1 MVYMFYAETIDFTT
15 LRLGDVLEGYIEAIP
30 LIEEPLNDIIFKGYK
45 YDLKIHN
52 PSFSIVMTP
61 CCSIGQNTISLAPLR
76 KITSD
81 IFKDRN
87 SKVIEDFTL
96 LNSEIETK
104 DIVSE
109 EIWNNRY
116 TPELREKYELEG
128 KKWAYIDLFFYSE
141 YNIFEE
147 YEVEVKYSKDDIKSY
162 KTRYYMVDFKN
173 ISQLRCNKI
182 ITNQI
187 HDVILKT
194 KCLELSIN
202 AREQLREKITNYYGR
217 IPDEDLI

>member
-1 MVYMFYAETIDFTT
+1 MFYTDSIDFTT
-15 LRLGDVLEGYIEAIP
+15 LRLGDVLEGYIDAVP
-30 LIEEPLNDIIFKGYK
+30 LIEETINGNTLKGYK
-45 YDLKIHN
+45 YDIKIHN
-52 PSFSIVMTP
+52 PLFSVVLTP
-61 CCSIGQNTISLAPLR
+61 CCSIGQSTISLAPLR

-87 SKVIEDFTL
+87 QEVIRDFTL

-104 DIVSE
+104 NFVSE

-116 TPELREKYELEG
+116 SEEKKEKLELEG
-128 KKWAYIDLFFYSE
+128 KKWAYIDLFFYSKNE
-141 YNIFEE
+141 VLFEE
-147 YEVEVKYSKDDIKSY
+147 YDVKVKYSKTKIETY
-162 KTRYYMVDFKN
+162 KTGYYMLDFKN

-187 HDVILKT
+187 HDDILET
-194 KCLELSIN
+194 KCLELVKKI
-202 AREQLREKITNYYGR
+202 RGQLRDKITNYYGR

>member
-1 MVYMFYAETIDFTT
+1 MFYAGNIDFTT
-15 LRLGDVLEGYIEAIP
+15 LRLGDVLEGYIEAVP
-30 LIEEPLNDIIFKGYK
+30 LIEEPLNGNILNGYK

-52 PSFSIVMTP
+52 PSFSVVMTP
-61 CCSIGQNTISLAPLR
+61 CCSIGKNTISLAPLL

-87 SKVIEDFTL
+87 PKVIEDFTL
-96 LNSEIETK
+96 LNYEIETE
-104 DIVSE
+104 DLVSP

-116 TPELREKYELEG
+116 TKDLREKYELEG
-128 KKWAYIDLFFYSE
+128 KKWAYIDLFFYSKYEGLFVE
-141 YNIFEE
+141 YD
-147 YEVEVKYSKDDIKSY
+147 VEVKYSKDKIETY

-187 HDVILKT
+187 HDDILIT
-194 KCLELSIN
+194 KCLELTIKT
-202 AREQLREKITNYYGR
+202 REQLRDKIVNYYGR
-217 IPDEDLI
+217 VPEEDLI